1 LLRGRLVGYFLSP
14 DRYEGCRN
22 DAQWAL
28 VLTVVL
34 PVTTMFV
41 AGLSGLNPA
50 AADPGLPDFCTGTDI
65 LQAEDPPVLISITGC
80 DLTGRTIQDH
90 GIGAIVPPAG
100 KGVYAEG
107 YGELNTQ
114 SLDIAHEESGDVRL
128 TFVGDDRLLDLSGD
142 TEPGD
147 AQEAGPAG
155 TGSFAPECLQ
165 DDGARLDYKESDDL
179 KWFINTST
187 IPSGLSETA
196 VRSALIAAENH
207 LEQGYTDCDSTV
219 SPGNSPSG
227 AQGTYSGTTT
237 AVANY
242 DGDNCTG
249 DDGVNTI
256 SFRRDSDGTWVA
268 VNCAWRFLDYFEEV
282 TETDNVF
289 NTRYA
294 FTTNPSVLAG
304 CSGAYDIEAVHT
316 HERGHTF
323 GLGHVSETY
332 AGGQTMSTNINGTC
346 QDSERTLGRGD
357 LLTLYSITY

>member
-1 LLRGRLVGYFLSP
+1 
-14 DRYEGCRN
+14 
-22 DAQWAL
+22 
-28 VLTVVL
+28 
-34 PVTTMFV
+34 M
-41 AGLSGLNPA
+41 
-50 AADPGLPDFCTGTDI
+50 
-65 LQAEDPPVLISITGC
+65 
-80 DLTGRTIQDH
+80 
-90 GIGAIVPPAG
+90 
-100 KGVYAEG
+100 
-107 YGELNTQ
+107 NTQ
-114 SLDIAHEESGDVRL
+114 TIDIAHHLNGEIRL
-128 TFVGDDRLLDLSGD
+128 SAVGDDRLLPL
-142 TEPGD
+142 PGEGEGTGAD
-147 AQEAGPAG
+147 EAGPAG

-165 DDGARLDYKESDDL
+165 DDGARVSYKETDDL

-187 IPSGLSETA
+187 IPSSLDHSA

-249 DDGVNTI
+249 DGGVNTV
-256 SFRRDSDGTWVA
+256 SFVRDSDDTWVA
-268 VNCAWRFLDYFEEV
+268 VNCAWRFLNYIEEV
-282 TETDNVF
+282 SETDNMF
-289 NTRYA
+289 NTRYR
-294 FTTNPSVLAG
+294 FTTNPSILAG

-346 QDSERTLGRGD
+346 QDAERTLGRGD